1 MENIFRNPM
10 KYIEELRKI
19 QLIDI
24 KKDTEFLGK
33 SIAVIFLT
41 RYCNAD
47 CKFCIFKSP
56 MKQNK
61 EVTREDE
68 FDETG
73 IENSI
78 EFINKS
84 NIGYLMISGG
94 GEPFLKIKHIFSLI
108 KQTNVSDIVIV
119 SNGFWGNNYDRALNV
134 LNEMHKMQ
142 EEYKKKITIRISIDK
157 WHLEKLGVNHIKN
170 IIDIF

>member
-1 MENIFRNPM
+1 MENIFSNPM
-10 KYIEELRKI
+10 KYIEELRNI

-24 KKDTEFLGK
+24 QKDIEFSGK

-47 CKFCIFKSP
+47 CKFCIYKSP
-56 MKQNK
+56 MKQIK

-68 FDETG
+68 LDKVG

-94 GEPFLKIKHIFSLI
+94 GEPFFKIEHIFNLI
-108 KQTNVSDIVIV
+108 EKTNVKDIM
-119 SNGFWGNNYDRALNV
+119 SL
-134 LNEMHKMQ
+134 
-142 EEYKKKITIRISIDK
+142 
-157 WHLEKLGVNHIKN
+157 
-170 IIDIF
+170 